1 MNPAAWKVFLV
12 EDEFDSV
19 QMVSKILSHAGAQI
33 FVARNGRE
41 CLEQVHSIDPTV
53 IIMDLAMPEMDGW
66 ETLVELRANPNTAH
80 IPVIAITAYH
90 SDSVQED
97 AQRVGFD
104 GYFPKPLSPTNFVN
118 HLGNIIAS

>member
-1 MNPAAWKVFLV
+1 MNPGTWKVFIV
-12 EDEFDSV
+12 EDEYDSA
-19 QMVSKILSHAGAQI
+19 QQVSKILSHAGAQV
-33 FVARNGRE
+33 FTARNGRE
-41 CLEQVHSIDPTV
+41 CLEQVSSIDPTV

-90 SDSVQED
+90 SDSVRED

-104 GYFPKPLSPTNFVN
+104 GYFPKPLSPLNFVN
-118 HLGNIIAS
+118 NLGSLIS